1 MRTHHMKRYAGRN
14 YCLQCNWSAS
24 TRTHSQKEL
33 THRLIR
39 HMAEH
44 DGYHVIAEPLTT
56 TENGRQ

>member
-1 MRTHHMKRYAGRN
+1 MRTHHMKRYSSRN

-24 TRTHSQKEL
+24 TRNHNKEEL

-44 DGYHVIAEPLTT
+44 DGHHVIAEPLTT
-56 TENGRQ
+56 TEEGRQ